1 MATRLGERAARFEQL
16 NEPRTACLGFR
27 PTACRDRTTRSDRDV
42 AWTRWNE
49 IAARPDDPAR
59 GGAARCPVRQQPVSD
74 RNSPTEPDFYDRSM
88 ASRSRCRRAPTS
100 QPSSPPCDPARAT
113 ARRRPPWQ
121 RRCAGSSAGW
131 RSTVAVADI
140 AGAWPLEQVT
150 GALSA
155 FASRLPGRADRF
167 DPAAARPRRPARPS
181 AAIPQAAA
189 LTVLGM
195 GKLGA
200 GELNYSSDIDL
211 ILLYDRDAAGA
222 RRQRAAVAALR
233 ARRARMLVQLM
244 SETLGRRL
252 HLPHR
257 PAAAPRSRLDAAR
270 HVGAGGRA
278 LLRER
283 RPELGT
289 RRHDQGAPGG
299 RRPRR
304 RRRPSSATSRPT
316 SGASIS
322 TSRPSTTSIR
332 SSARSTPIAAA
343 APSRCWATTS
353 SSAAAA
359 SARSSSS
366 PRPSS

>member
-1 MATRLGERAARFEQL
+1 MPCAPISRHELDAVRSDGARGRAAGGRGDGAAPAEA
-16 NEPRTACLGFR
+16 PAWRSPSPS
-27 PTACRDRTTRSDRDV
+27 PTSPASGRSSRS
-42 AWTRWNE
+42 
-49 IAARPDDPAR
+49 PAR
-59 GGAARCPVRQQPVSD
+59 SAPSPRAASMRS
-74 RNSPTEPDFYDRSM
+74 TDRS
-88 ASRSRCRRAPTS
+88 SC
-100 QPSSPPCDPARAT
+100 SSRAT
-113 ARRRPPWQ
+113 A
-121 RRCAGSSAGW
+121 SSALG
-131 RSTVAVADI
+131 TD
-140 AGAWPLEQVT
+140 
-150 GALSA
+150 
-155 FASRLPGRADRF
+155 
-167 DPAAARPRRPARPS
+167 
-181 AAIPQAAA
+181 PQAAA

-211 ILLYDRDAAGA
+211 ILLYDREAPALAGNEQLSRHFVRGRAHAGA
-222 RRQRAAVAALR
+222 AHVGD
-233 ARRARMLVQLM
+233 
-244 SETLGRRL
+244 LGRRL

-257 PAAAPRSRLDAAR
+257 PPAAPRPRLDAAR

-278 LLRER
+278 LLRKR

-289 RRHDQGAPGG
+289 RGHDQGASRG
-299 RRPRR
+299 RQPRR
-304 RRRPSSATSRPT
+304 RRGLPGAISRPI

-322 TSRPSTTSIR
+322 TSRRSTTSIR